1 MRLMTKARVSVG
13 IVCCAL
19 MIVGVGGS
27 RSYAALGAT
36 GGYDGPY
43 FQTDFVQELADW
55 SSSLVNPALLYRV
68 NQWHA
73 SLGAYRWAIG
83 KGDPLGYQN
92 ASILRPIR
100 RNQTVGLTML
110 WTKSTITKTDID
122 ESLNIVEGGATSFT
136 DMWLIGNYAVRMPL
150 PWLMLGL
157 NAKIRIERQFSN
169 QLRASTPGFD
179 LGVYVNPVDHYRFGD
194 LGLSLNFQDILPTQ
208 TTWESGETQTTQ
220 TMATRLRLGLRY
232 AAFNDKLILD
242 GEGVVD
248 NAFVG
253 MVKGL
258 GLLDEEAFIPDSA
271 TEDEVQ
277 NVRDNLNMLAK
288 VFRVNGHFRYQFVPQ
303 VWLKAGWNNTNIPY
317 VGFNVHLIYPLPEMI
332 NYVNLDYNVG
342 YSFLENIGG
351 GQFDQDERGFTMMAK
366 LSSDFGPTREQRESK
381 RLYDKL
387 ILAPMDAYNEAMRLY
402 LAQKY
407 WEAGFAFG
415 KVISLFPNF
424 HLNDKATWYMGNS
437 WRFLRLN
444 SISRETY
451 KEALEEYTTSDM
463 RAYYLYGLQSL
474 DYREGKYEES
484 LKNHAFIINL
494 YPESDIRPDADYLA
508 GQVHFERKNYNVAEK
523 LFTSI
528 KPGQGPYLYAQ
539 YTLSIINIETNR
551 EQAAMRNL
559 QNVIRDTTM
568 EAGEQL
574 LQDAANLKLGHLYF
588 EQGDQLRQAVEA
600 YSRVPEGSVYG
611 DEAMLGTAWAWIKVN
626 RPEICL
632 QAIERLISV
641 HPQSPLIPEAYLVK
655 GYSLMLQRR
664 YRDAELA
671 LERCLELTRK
681 DFVAEADLL
690 QRRREYERYVQD
702 YLPSQQAV
710 KKNALRKPTNRTLQ
724 ERPALKTEFDRFA
737 KENNEYFTYKLLAES
752 HKKFFRRKEQV
763 IEDAEY
769 ALAKA
774 TNLLKGRKQTEVIR
788 EQKEKEEE
796 IDEEIEE
803 LKKKLQEL
811 E

>member
-1 MRLMTKARVSVG
+1 MTKVRVSVG

-19 MIVGVGGS
+19 MIVGGGSS

-68 NQWHA
+68 NQWHL
-73 SLGAYRWAIG
+73 SLGGYRWAIG
-83 KGDPLGYQN
+83 TGDPLGYQN

-110 WTKSTITKTDID
+110 WTRSTITKTDID
-122 ESLNIVEGGATSFT
+122 ESLNIVEGGAESFT
-136 DMWLIGNYAVRMPL
+136 DMWLVGNYAVRLPL
-150 PWLMLGL
+150 PWLMLGT
-157 NAKIRIERQFSN
+157 NVKYRIQKQFDQQTN
-169 QLRASTPGFD
+169 INKNFIPGLD
-179 LGVYVNPVDHYRFGD
+179 LGIYVNPVDHYRFGD
-194 LGLSLNFQDILPTQ
+194 LGLSLNFQDIIPAQLE
-208 TTWESGETQTTQ
+208 WLSGDKQ

-232 AAFNDKLILD
+232 AAFNDKLIID

-253 MVKGL
+253 VMRSI
-258 GLLDEEAFIPDSA
+258 GLLDEEQYIPGDDDTATVDADS
-271 TEDEVQ
+271 
-277 NVRDNLNMLAK
+277 VRQKLDMLARA
-288 VFRVNGHFRYQFVPQ
+288 FRLNGHFRYQFIPQ
-303 VWLKAGWNNTNIPY
+303 VWLKAGWNNNNIPY
-317 VGFNVHLIYPLPEMI
+317 VGFNVNLIYPLPEMI

-342 YSFLENIGG
+342 YSFLENIGSSE
-351 GQFDQDERGFTMMAK
+351 FDRDERGFTMMAK
-366 LSSDFGPTREQRESK
+366 LSTDFGPTREQRESK

-437 WRFLRLN
+437 WRFLHMN

-463 RAYYLYGLQSL
+463 RAYYLYGLQAL
-474 DYREGKYEES
+474 DYREGKHEEA

-508 GQVHFERKNYNVAEK
+508 GQIHFERKNYNVAEQ
-523 LFTSI
+523 LFQSI
-528 KPGQGPYLYAQ
+528 QPGQGPYLYAQ
-539 YTLSIINIETNR
+539 YTLSIINIETDR
-551 EQAAMRNL
+551 EQAAMQNL
-559 QNVIRDTTM
+559 QNVVRDTTM
-568 EAGEQL
+568 DAGEQL

-626 RPEICL
+626 KPEICL

-641 HPQSPLIPEAYLVK
+641 HPQSPFIPEAYLVK
-655 GYSLMLQRR
+655 GYALMLQRR
-664 YRDAELA
+664 YRDAEVA
-671 LERCLELTRK
+671 LEKCLELTRK
-681 DFVAEADLL
+681 DFVTQEDLV
-690 QRRREYERYVQD
+690 QRRRQYERYVQD
-702 YLPSQQAV
+702 YLPSQQSV
-710 KKNALRKPTNRTLQ
+710 KKNALRKPTNRTFQ
-724 ERPALKTEFDRFA
+724 ERPALKAEFDRFA

-803 LKKKLQEL
+803 LKKKLQDL